1 MNLTETF
8 ISPFDLLQEKILLWY
23 NQGLNL
29 LPELFAALVVFG
41 LFWYISNITEPSLK
55 KLLSKS
61 FSNTGL
67 ANFISVL
74 LKIVIIAFGFIL
86 AINILKLDKAV
97 TSILAGIGIIGFAL
111 GFAFQDMAANLV
123 SGIALVIR
131 EDYPFKVGDFIETD
145 GIQGFV
151 REIDLRST
159 TLETPQGHN
168 IIIPNKKVYE
178 SHIHNLTSLG
188 KRRID
193 IDISV
198 DYKEDLE
205 RVEAIAKNAIANLSG
220 LSPTEKVE
228 VFYQEFGEYAVKLKL
243 IFWVK
248 LKEGTEHVRARHLAI
263 KLLKSAFDNNGISL
277 PYPVT
282 KIETDLSINK

>member
-1 MNLTETF
+1 MNITETF
-8 ISPFDLLQEKILLWY
+8 ISPFDLLQEKLFLWY
-23 NQGLNL
+23 KQGLNL
-29 LPELFAALVVFG
+29 LPELFAALIVFG
-41 LFWYISNITEPSLK
+41 VFLYISSVTQPSLK
-55 KLLSKS
+55 KLLAKS
-61 FSNTGL
+61 ITNRGL

-74 LKIVIIAFGFIL
+74 IKILIVVFGFIL

-159 TLETPQGHN
+159 TLETPQGHS

-178 SHIHNLTSLG
+178 SHIHNLTLLG

-193 IDISV
+193 IDLSV
-198 DYKEDLE
+198 SYGEDLE
-205 RVEAIAKNAIANLSG
+205 EVERIAKESIVSLNG
-220 LSPTEKVE
+220 LVPSEKIE
-228 VFYQEFGEYAVKLKL
+228 VFFTEFGDYSIKFKL

-248 LKEGTEHVRARHLAI
+248 LIEGTEHIRARHLAI
-263 KLLKSAFDNNGISL
+263 KALKSALEKNNINL
-277 PYPVT
+277 PYPVRT
-282 KIETDLSINK
+282 INYLGSD